1 MNHAG
6 IRDMLPMVC
15 ATLLLVV
22 ALAGCSDSSDNS
34 PSEDNGLP
42 QPDNPVLEGPVTGG
56 GGEDCCIIDF
66 GILVDLQ
73 NQKHNAK

>member
-42 QPDNPVLEGPVTGG
+42 SRITLCWKGP
-56 GGEDCCIIDF
+56 
-66 GILVDLQ
+66 
-73 NQKHNAK
+73 